1 MSARVLRWSRWAVVV
16 GLLVAVG
23 ASIAAMNWYS
33 TWTSFARL
41 DAASGRGGVS
51 LLAVE
56 SQANFQR
63 WVLVALVSLVVAVA
77 AIASEWLP
85 RTKAADDLG
94 SERFVGTNR

>member
-23 ASIAAMNWYS
+23 ASIAAINWYS

-41 DAASGRGGVS
+41 DAGSGGGGLS
-51 LLAVE
+51 LLTVE
-56 SQANFQR
+56 SQANFER

-77 AIASEWLP
+77 AMASEWL
-85 RTKAADDLG
+85 RRSDAADVLPR
-94 SERFVGTNR
+94 ERFVGTDR

>member
-1 MSARVLRWSRWAVVV
+1 MV

-33 TWTSFARL
+33 IWTSFANL
-41 DAASGRGGVS
+41 DAGSGRGGIS
-51 LLAVE
+51 HSTVE

-63 WVLVALVSLVVAVA
+63 WVLVALISLVVPVD

-85 RTKAADDLG
+85 RTNVLRRDRLEAID
-94 SERFVGTNR
+94 R